1 MAATSDHQRWATPE
15 PESATPAKTQ
25 IDFVKSPV
33 PIGSSYIYIYNHYPT
48 HLAGAYP
55 NVRYI
60 FQGVFGGG
68 LEHVSVRFE
77 GIWTTFP
84 TKTTPGG
91 RSATNFTFEWGPK
104 KCILHFGMAPLKSS
118 LKRVLIIY
126 IYTYVYI

>member
-1 MAATSDHQRWATPE
+1 MVDISILNGVINQRSHHWGGTTLYTLSTSSDQHSKKALADVQNSGRTC
-15 PESATPAKTQ
+15 
-25 IDFVKSPV
+25 
-33 PIGSSYIYIYNHYPT
+33 IYIYNHYPT
-48 HLAGAYP
+48 LLAGAYP

-60 FQGVFGGG
+60 IQGVFGGG

-104 KCILHFGMAPLKSS
+104 KCTFWHGPPEK
-118 LKRVLIIY
+118 
-126 IYTYVYI
+126 